1 MAQISIVQKSDI
13 IKAGRFD
20 AEYFKPEYLQDLTV
34 INNHKTKPLSFFIK
48 DGYRVVYENT
58 EVITKNNDTNQ
69 KTVNFLQAN
78 DINGYFLKDN
88 LSKVKYSDWEK
99 YPKGRIKRGEILIE
113 VKGNIDKIALVPNDY
128 PLNTLVT
135 GSLYKFTP
143 ANISGEFL
151 LIWLTCKYGENL
163 KTKLKRNLM
172 VHFIGKDDL
181 YNIPVPIFSN
191 RFQSEIEKI
200 VKTAHAKQAQ
210 AKQLYTEAENLL
222 LAELDLLDYQP
233 QHQLTFDTIKKE
245 VDQAGRFDAEYFQPK
260 YANIIKR
267 IENYAG
273 GFGIIKNMV
282 DWKKGIE
289 VGTKA
294 YTENGKDFVRVSDVS
309 INGVE
314 KTNRK
319 ISNALFDE
327 LKKDFQPKKGDILF
341 TKDGTIGIANVV
353 NENLDGVVS
362 GAFLRLTLRG
372 EYLDFEKECLTL
384 ILNSV
389 LCKMQVEK
397 LSGGAIIAHLKP
409 SDFDKFKIPLIK
421 QSIQQQIAQKITQS
435 HQLRTES
442 KDLLELAK
450 LKVEQAIES

>member
-1 MAQISIVQKSDI
+1 MAQISIIQKSDI

-78 DINGYFLKDN
+78 DIDGYFLKDN

-113 VKGNIDKIALVPNDY
+113 VKGSIDKIALVPNDY

-191 RFQSEIEKI
+191 SFQSEIEKI
-200 VKTAHAKQAQ
+200 VKSAHQKQAQ
-210 AKQLYTEAENLL
+210 SKQLYTEAENLL
-222 LAELDLLDYQP
+222 LTELDLLDYQP
-233 QHQLTFDTIKKE
+233 QHQLTFGTIKKE
-245 VDQAGRFDAEYFQPK
+245 VEQAGRFDAEYFQPK
-260 YANIIKR
+260 YADIIKR

-273 GFGIIKNMV
+273 GFDTVKNQFNQNKTLSKKDEEFYNYVEISNINISNGEIISNKIDKKNV
-282 DWKKGIE
+282 P
-289 VGTKA
+289 A
-294 YTENGKDFVRVSDVS
+294 NGKRKLFKNDLLISKVRPYR
-309 INGVE
+309 GA
-314 KTNRK
+314 
-319 ISNALFDE
+319 ISF
-327 LKKDFQPKKGDILF
+327 I
-341 TKDGTIGIANVV
+341 
-353 NENLDGVVS
+353 
-362 GAFLRLTLRG
+362 
-372 EYLDFEKECLTL
+372 DFEKENLLGSGAFTVL
-384 ILNSV
+384 QEKTDYKKEVLMIFLKTIAIKDLLLKYNVGTSYPVIKDEDILQ
-389 LCKMQVEK
+389 L
-397 LSGGAIIAHLKP
+397 
-409 SDFDKFKIPLIK
+409 KIPLISQK
-421 QSIQQQIAQKITQS
+421 IQQKIAKKITQS

>member
-1 MAQISIVQKSDI
+1 MAQISIIQKSDI
-13 IKAGRFD
+13 TKAGRFD
-20 AEYFKPEYLQDLTV
+20 AEYFKPEYL
-34 INNHKTKPLSFFIK
+34 
-48 DGYRVVYENT
+48 
-58 EVITKNNDTNQ
+58 
-69 KTVNFLQAN
+69 
-78 DINGYFLKDN
+78 
-88 LSKVKYSDWEK
+88 
-99 YPKGRIKRGEILIE
+99 
-113 VKGNIDKIALVPNDY
+113 
-128 PLNTLVT
+128 
-135 GSLYKFTP
+135 
-143 ANISGEFL
+143 
-151 LIWLTCKYGENL
+151 
-163 KTKLKRNLM
+163 
-172 VHFIGKDDL
+172 
-181 YNIPVPIFSN
+181 
-191 RFQSEIEKI
+191 EIEKKI
-200 VKTAHAKQAQ
+200 EKLNNNFLFNIANNSSKKYKPSNNNFDYIEISKVDLITGEYEKQNILDDEKPSRAQNICNKFDLLISTVRPNRNAVSLILEDTNNNLVASTGFCKLSQIKTNPYYLYILFKTDLYIKLLDRKTTATQYPAVSEDDILNLKIPLLSKDFQSSIEKTVKEAYQKQAQ
-210 AKQLYTEAENLL
+210 SKQLYKDAENLL
-222 LAELDLLDYQP
+222 LTELDLLDYQP

-245 VDQAGRFDAEYFQPK
+245 VERAGRFDAEYFQPK
-260 YANIIKR
+260 YADIIKR

-273 GFGIIKNMV
+273 GFGTVKNMLN
-282 DWKKGIE
+282 WKKGIE

-294 YTENGKDFVRVSDVS
+294 YTENGKDFIRVSDVS

-341 TKDGTIGIANVV
+341 TKDGTIGITNVV
-353 NENLDGVVS
+353 SENLDGVVS
-362 GAFLRLTLRG
+362 SAFLRLTLRG